1 MKTKATIFFSLV
13 ILVLIAAVQ
22 FGFKHVPVQTNPGI
36 QKASLFEFSID
47 ADTFDFDKNEFR
59 EEIEKLRE
67 EIKKL
72 KRGKFQTY
80 FNSEEFKEEMNMLKE
95 EIKNLKMEDFQFEF
109 DKEQFKK
116 DMKKLSTELKKQKFV
131 WKDINID
138 IDLSG
143 LEEGMETLKENMKHL
158 KINLNGLSEELEKLN
173 EFIKDV
179 KTEMKSDGLIEDENE
194 DVNIEFNKDE
204 MIVNGKKVPDELFEK
219 YRVMYKEHFGKD
231 PDDCS
236 HFRIN

>member
-1 MKTKATIFFSLV
+1 MIEEA
-13 ILVLIAAVQ
+13 
-22 FGFKHVPVQTNPGI
+22 
-36 QKASLFEFSID
+36 
-47 ADTFDFDKNEFR
+47 KNAIR
-59 EEIEKLRE
+59 E
-67 EIKKL
+67 
-72 KRGKFQTY
+72 KRF
-80 FNSEEFKEEMNMLKE
+80 EEFKEEMNMLKE
-95 EIKNLKMEDFQFEF
+95 EIKNLKMKDFHFEF

-116 DMKKLSTELKKQKFV
+116 DIKKLSAELKKQKFV

-194 DVNIEFNKDE
+194 DVNIEFNKDD